1 MLEYA
6 LSHLNFIWMYLIPFL
21 AVLTILVFVHEWG
34 HYQVARW
41 CRVKIE
47 TFSIGFGPEIF
58 GRTDRNGTRWKF
70 SAIPLG
76 GYVKMLGDMDAAS
89 SRSSLEN
96 IPADLRDQ
104 SFPAQSVGER
114 AAIVFAGPAVNYI
127 FAILVL
133 AGMYMVWGQ
142 PYTAPIVDSIAE
154 QSAAAES
161 GIKAGDKIVAID
173 GNAIQRFEDIQRIIQ
188 VSAGLPLHMT
198 VERDG
203 ANVELNVTPK
213 MRELTDRFGG
223 VHQMPQIG
231 IISNKLVY
239 EQRGFFDAIYY
250 ATVEAYH
257 LTVMTLKAVGQ
268 IITGVRSTKELGGPL
283 RIAQLS
289 GQAAQIDLPAL
300 IGLLALLSI
309 NLGLINLF
317 PIPLLDGGHLLFY
330 GIEAVRGKPPSESV
344 MNISAMFGVA
354 VVGSLMVFAVY
365 NDLSYF
371 NFFNFVAKIFS

>member
-6 LSHLNFIWMYLIPFL
+6 LSHLDFIWLYLIPFL
-21 AVLTILVFVHEWG
+21 LVLTILVFVHEWG

-41 CRVKIE
+41 CGVKIE
-47 TFSIGFGPEIF
+47 TFSIGFGPEIW
-58 GRTDRNGTRWKF
+58 GRTDKRGTRWKF

-76 GYVKMLGDMDAAS
+76 GYVKMLGDMDAS
-89 SRSSLEN
+89 SARANLDN
-96 IPADLRDQ
+96 IPPELRDQ
-104 SFPAQSVGER
+104 SFPLKSVGQR

-127 FAILVL
+127 FAIMVL

-142 PYTAPIVDSIAE
+142 PFTAPIVDAVAE

-161 GIKAGDKIVAID
+161 GLKPGDKILSID
-173 GNAIQRFEDIQRIIQ
+173 GQSISRFEDIQRLVQ
-188 VSAGLPLHMT
+188 VSAGLHMHMV

-203 ANVELNVTPK
+203 QSMDLTVIPK
-213 MRELTDRFGG
+213 IREITDRFGG
-223 VHQMPQIG
+223 VHQLPQIG

-239 EQRGFFDAIYY
+239 EQHGFFNAFYF
-250 ATVEAYH
+250 AGREAYH

-268 IITGVRSTKELGGPL
+268 IITGTRSPKELGGPL

-330 GIEAVRGKPPSESV
+330 GIEAARGKPPSEAV
-344 MNISAMFGVA
+344 MNASAMLGVA

-371 NFFNFVAKIFS
+371 NFFHFVANIFS